1 MDDER
6 TEAWWARRA
15 WALLSAVRERSPLV
29 QRITNLV
36 SMDIAANALTAAG
49 ASPAMLHCL
58 REIPDF
64 TPRCDAV
71 YINVGTLS
79 EDWLPSMRAAAS
91 AGRPWVLDPVAA
103 AASGFRMESCLEL
116 LVLRPA
122 VVRGNA
128 SEILALAVGNP
139 SPPPGLPPPFPLPRR
154 RRRGSPER
162 RAAAGDGGGEDLG
175 VDSSHDSGEALQAAK
190 VLAQSSGAVIAVSG
204 ALDFIT
210 DGEQVIS
217 ASNAVAMM
225 QKITATGCAVT
236 ALIAAF
242 VGADPSDALDAAA
255 CALAIFGLAGEIG
268 MESAKGPASLR
279 MHLIDALYGLDEQT
293 VTSGVKI
300 ALVL

>member
-1 MDDER
+1 MDEER
-6 TEAWWARRA
+6 TEAWWAHRA
-15 WALLSAVRERSPLV
+15 WALLSAVRERAPLV
-29 QRITNLV
+29 QCITNLV
-36 SMDIAANALTAAG
+36 SMDISTNALTAAG

-64 TPRCDAV
+64 SPRCDAV

-91 AGRPWVLDPVAA
+91 VGRPWVLDLVAA
-103 AASGFRMESCLEL
+103 AASGFRMEACLEL
-116 LVLRPA
+116 LALRPA

-128 SEILALAVGNP
+128 SEILALATR
-139 SPPPGLPPPFPLPRR
+139 SDSSTSFK
-154 RRRGSPER
+154 
-162 RAAAGDGGGEDLG
+162 G

-190 VLAQSSGAVIAVSG
+190 ALARSSGAVIAVSG
-204 ALDFIT
+204 AVDFIT

-217 ASNAVAMM
+217 ASNGVAMM

-242 VGADPSDALDAAA
+242 VGADPSDALAAAA

-268 MESAKGPASLR
+268 MESTKGPASLR
-279 MHLIDALYGLDEQT
+279 VHLIDALYGLDEQT

-300 ALVL
+300 ALLP

>member
-1 MDDER
+1 MDEER

-15 WALLSAVRERSPLV
+15 WALLSAVRERAPLV
-29 QRITNLV
+29 QCITNLV

-49 ASPAMLHCL
+49 ASPAMLHSL

-103 AASGFRMESCLEL
+103 AASGFRMEACLQL
-116 LVLRPA
+116 LSRSAPPSSGATRP
-122 VVRGNA
+122 R
-128 SEILALAVGNP
+128 SSP
-139 SPPPGLPPPFPLPRR
+139 SPRAQITPP
-154 RRRGSPER
+154 S
-162 RAAAGDGGGEDLG
+162 
-175 VDSSHDSGEALQAAK
+175 SSHDSGEALQAAK
-190 VLAQSSGAVIAVSG
+190 ALARSSGAVVAVSG
-204 ALDFIT
+204 AVDFIT

-217 ASNAVAMM
+217 ASNGVAMM

-242 VGADPSDALDAAA
+242 VGADPSDALAAAA

-268 MESAKGPASLR
+268 MESVKGPASLR
-279 MHLIDALYGLDEQT
+279 MHLIDALYGLDE
-293 VTSGVKI
+293 
-300 ALVL
+300 

>member
-1 MDDER
+1 MDEER

-15 WALLSAVRERSPLV
+15 WALLSAVRERAPLV
-29 QRITNLV
+29 QCITNLV

-71 YINVGTLS
+71 CINVGTLS
-79 EDWLPSMRAAAS
+79 EEWLPSMRAAAS
-91 AGRPWVLDPVAA
+91 AGRPWVLDPVAVT
-103 AASGFRMESCLEL
+103 ASGFRMEACLEL
-116 LVLRPA
+116 LALRPA

-128 SEILALAVGNP
+128 SEILALAAR
-139 SPPPGLPPPFPLPRR
+139 SDSSSSFK
-154 RRRGSPER
+154 
-162 RAAAGDGGGEDLG
+162 G

-190 VLAQSSGAVIAVSG
+190 ALARSSGAVIAVSG
-204 ALDFIT
+204 AVDFIT

-217 ASNAVAMM
+217 ASNGVAMM

-242 VGADPSDALDAAA
+242 VGVDPSDALAAA
-255 CALAIFGLAGEIG
+255 ASALAIFGLAGEIG
-268 MESAKGPASLR
+268 MECAKGPASLR

-293 VTSGVKI
+293 VTSAVKI
-300 ALVL
+300 ALVP

>member
-1 MDDER
+1 MDEER
-6 TEAWWARRA
+6 TEAWWGRRA
-15 WALLSAVRERSPLV
+15 WALLSAVRERAPLV
-29 QRITNLV
+29 QCITNLV

-91 AGRPWVLDPVAA
+91 AGRPWVLDPVAV
-103 AASGFRMESCLEL
+103 AASGFRMEACLQL
-116 LVLRPA
+116 LALRPA

-128 SEILALAVGNP
+128 SEILALA
-139 SPPPGLPPPFPLPRR
+139 SSSDSSSSSFK
-154 RRRGSPER
+154 
-162 RAAAGDGGGEDLG
+162 G
-175 VDSSHDSGEALQAAK
+175 VDSSHDSGEALQASKA
-190 VLAQSSGAVIAVSG
+190 LARSSGAVVAVSG
-204 ALDFIT
+204 AVDFIT
-210 DGEQVIS
+210 DGEQVVS
-217 ASNAVAMM
+217 ASNGVALM

-242 VGADPSDALDAAA
+242 VGADPSDALAATA
-255 CALAIFGLAGEIG
+255 CALAIFGLAGQIG

>member
-1 MDDER
+1 MDEER
-6 TEAWWARRA
+6 TEAWWSRRA
-15 WALLSAVRERSPLV
+15 WALLSAVRERAPLV
-29 QRITNLV
+29 QCTTNLV
-36 SMDIAANALTAAG
+36 SMDIAANVLTAAG

-64 TPRCDAV
+64 TPRCDVV

-103 AASGFRMESCLEL
+103 AASGFRMEACLEL
-116 LVLRPA
+116 LALRPA

-128 SEILALAVGNP
+128 SEILALAASSDSSSSFN
-139 SPPPGLPPPFPLPRR
+139 
-154 RRRGSPER
+154 
-162 RAAAGDGGGEDLG
+162 G

-190 VLAQSSGAVIAVSG
+190 ALARSSGSVIAVSG
-204 ALDFIT
+204 AVDFIT
-210 DGEQVIS
+210 DGQQVIS
-217 ASNAVAMM
+217 ASNGVAMM
-225 QKITATGCAVT
+225 QKIT
-236 ALIAAF
+236 
-242 VGADPSDALDAAA
+242 A

-279 MHLIDALYGLDEQT
+279 THLIDALYGLDEQT

-300 ALVL
+300 ALVP

>member
-1 MDDER
+1 MDEER

-15 WALLSAVRERSPLV
+15 WALLSAVRERAPLV
-29 QRITNLV
+29 QCITNLV
-36 SMDIAANALTAAG
+36 SLDIAANALTAAG

-91 AGRPWVLDPVAA
+91 ADRPWVLDPVAV
-103 AASGFRMESCLEL
+103 AASGFRMEACLQL
-116 LVLRPA
+116 LALRPA

-128 SEILALAVGNP
+128 SEILALA
-139 SPPPGLPPPFPLPRR
+139 SSSDSSSSSFK
-154 RRRGSPER
+154 
-162 RAAAGDGGGEDLG
+162 G

-190 VLAQSSGAVIAVSG
+190 ALARSSGAVVAVSG
-204 ALDFIT
+204 AVDFIT
-210 DGEQVIS
+210 DGEQVVS
-217 ASNAVAMM
+217 ASNGVPMM

-242 VGADPSDALDAAA
+242 VGADPSDALAAAA

-300 ALVL
+300 ALVP

>member
-1 MDDER
+1 MDEER
-6 TEAWWARRA
+6 TEAWWGRRA
-15 WALLSAVRERSPLV
+15 WALLSAVRERAPLV
-29 QRITNLV
+29 QCITNLV

-91 AGRPWVLDPVAA
+91 AGRPWVLDPVAV
-103 AASGFRMESCLEL
+103 AASGFRMEACLQL
-116 LVLRPA
+116 LALRPA

-128 SEILALAVGNP
+128 SEILALA
-139 SPPPGLPPPFPLPRR
+139 SSSDSSSSSFK
-154 RRRGSPER
+154 
-162 RAAAGDGGGEDLG
+162 G
-175 VDSSHDSGEALQAAK
+175 VDSSHDSGEALQASKA
-190 VLAQSSGAVIAVSG
+190 LARSSGAVVAVSG
-204 ALDFIT
+204 AVDFIT
-210 DGEQVIS
+210 DGEQVVS
-217 ASNAVAMM
+217 ASNGVALM

-242 VGADPSDALDAAA
+242 VGADPSDALAATA

>member
-162 RAAAGDGGGEDLG
+162 RAAAGDGGGEDL
-175 VDSSHDSGEALQAAK
+175 VAPPLWRISEPRWRPRAVVLRRPQQTAA
-190 VLAQSSGAVIAVSG
+190 AGAGRPSRPCG
-204 ALDFIT
+204 QRG
-210 DGEQVIS
+210 DGGRWLWC
-217 ASNAVAMM
+217 AVA
-225 QKITATGCAVT
+225 
-236 ALIAAF
+236 
-242 VGADPSDALDAAA
+242 
-255 CALAIFGLAGEIG
+255 
-268 MESAKGPASLR
+268 
-279 MHLIDALYGLDEQT
+279 
-293 VTSGVKI
+293 SGHPHQI
-300 ALVL
+300 

>member
-1 MDDER
+1 MDEER

-15 WALLSAVRERSPLV
+15 WALLSAVRERAPLV
-29 QRITNLV
+29 QCITNLV

-49 ASPAMLHCL
+49 ASPAMLHSL

-103 AASGFRMESCLEL
+103 AASGFRMEACLQL
-116 LVLRPA
+116 LSRSAPPSSGATRP
-122 VVRGNA
+122 R
-128 SEILALAVGNP
+128 SSP
-139 SPPPGLPPPFPLPRR
+139 SPRAQITPPSRKQRR
-154 RRRGSPER
+154 TVLWKKHKGKGQQNEQC
-162 RAAAGDGGGEDLG
+162 G

-190 VLAQSSGAVIAVSG
+190 ALARSSGAVVAVSG
-204 ALDFIT
+204 AVDFIT

-217 ASNAVAMM
+217 ASNGVAMM

-242 VGADPSDALDAAA
+242 VGADPSDALAAAA

-268 MESAKGPASLR
+268 MESVKGPASLR
-279 MHLIDALYGLDEQT
+279 MHLIDALYGLDE
-293 VTSGVKI
+293 
-300 ALVL
+300 

>member
-1 MDDER
+1 MDEER
-6 TEAWWARRA
+6 TEAWWSRRA
-15 WALLSAVRERSPLV
+15 WALLSAVRERAPLV
-29 QRITNLV
+29 QCITNLV

-49 ASPAMLHCL
+49 ASPTMLHSL

-64 TPRCDAV
+64 TLRCDAV

-91 AGRPWVLDPVAA
+91 AGRPWVLDPVAV
-103 AASGFRMESCLEL
+103 AASSFRMEACLEL
-116 LVLRPA
+116 LALRPA

-128 SEILALAVGNP
+128 SEILALA
-139 SPPPGLPPPFPLPRR
+139 SSSDSSSSFK
-154 RRRGSPER
+154 
-162 RAAAGDGGGEDLG
+162 G

-190 VLAQSSGAVIAVSG
+190 ALARSSGAVVAVSG
-204 ALDFIT
+204 AVDFIT

-217 ASNAVAMM
+217 ASNGVAMM
-225 QKITATGCAVT
+225 QKITATGCAMT

-242 VGADPSDALDAAA
+242 LGADPSDALTAAA

-300 ALVL
+300 ELLP